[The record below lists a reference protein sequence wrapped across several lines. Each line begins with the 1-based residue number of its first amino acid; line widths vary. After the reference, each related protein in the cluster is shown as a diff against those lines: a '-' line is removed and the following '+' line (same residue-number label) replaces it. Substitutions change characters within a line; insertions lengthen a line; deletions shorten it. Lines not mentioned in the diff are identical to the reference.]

1 MGLRKGAEWPPVFA
15 GFIPVINAGYIH
27 FLLGVDTYNQP
38 TMTELPDQTPSPGKR
53 APSTSPIV
61 FSRAS
66 RRKGFGRLLRIL
78 GPGIVTGA
86 ADDDPS
92 GIATYSQ
99 AGAQFAFGT
108 LWTILLTLPLMIA
121 VQEACMR
128 IGAVTGKG
136 LAGVIRETYPK
147 KVLFPI
153 VALVAAAN
161 TFNIGSDIGAMAA
174 SAQLLVPQVPFALLA
189 IGFVAIILVLE
200 VLVSYRS
207 YVRVLKWLALALFAY
222 LITAFLITVPWAQAL
237 QATIVPHFEFTKEFF
252 FVIVA
257 IFGTTISPYLFF
269 WQTSNVVEDEVSER
283 RKDGT
288 GGLPRITKNYL
299 RRLRI
304 DTVLG
309 MLFSNVVAWFIIL
322 VGAVVLNRGGVTNIV
337 SAADAAK
344 ALRPLVHS
352 FPNAGVLAQLIF
364 AVGVIGIGLMSIPV
378 LAGSTSY
385 AITET
390 FNWKEGLFLK
400 FKQAR
405 AFYLVIIAG
414 TLVGLL
420 LNFVGLDPVKALILT
435 AVFNGIV
442 AVPLIFLIAR
452 ISSRRK
458 LMGQYSS
465 GIWSKI
471 GLWVAFAV
479 MGAAAI
485 ALLVSSL

>member
-1 MGLRKGAEWPPVFA
+1 
-15 GFIPVINAGYIH
+15 
-27 FLLGVDTYNQP
+27 
-38 TMTELPDQTPSPGKR
+38 MTELPDESLADAEREGDPD
-53 APSTSPIV
+53 AIV
-61 FSRAS
+61 FPRAS
-66 RRKGFGRLLRIL
+66 HKRGFGRVLRVL

-99 AGAQFAFGT
+99 AGAQFGFGT
-108 LWTILLTLPLMIA
+108 LWTLLLTLPLMIA

-136 LAGVIRETYPK
+136 LAAVIRDTYPK
-147 KVLFPI
+147 KVLYPI
-153 VALVAAAN
+153 VLLVVAAN

-174 SAQLLVPQVPFALLA
+174 SARLLFPGVPFGLLA
-189 IGFVAIILVLE
+189 VGFVVVILILE

-207 YVRVLKWLALALFAY
+207 YVRILKWLAMALFAY
-222 LITAFLITVPWAQAL
+222 LVTAFLISVPWTQAL
-237 QATIVPHFEFTKEFF
+237 QATLIPHFQFNQSLLY
-252 FVIVA
+252 VIVA

-269 WQTSNVVEDEVSER
+269 WQTSNVVEDEIAEHR
-283 RKDGT
+283 DTPDGV
-288 GGLPRITKNYL
+288 PQKISKQYL
-299 RRLRI
+299 RRLRV

-322 VGAVVLNRGGVTNIV
+322 VGAVVLNHAGITNIV
-337 SAADAAK
+337 TAADAAK
-344 ALRPLVHS
+344 ALKPLVHT
-352 FPNAGVLAQLIF
+352 FPNAGFLAQLIF

-378 LAGSTSY
+378 LAGSSSY

-390 FNWKEGLFLK
+390 FNWKEGLFRK

-405 AFYLVIIAG
+405 AFYLVIILG
-414 TLVGLL
+414 TLVGLI
-420 LNFVGLDPVKALILT
+420 LNFVGLDPIKALVLT

-452 ISSRRK
+452 VSSRK
-458 LMGQYSS
+458 TVMGKYVS
-465 GIWSKI
+465 GVWSRI

-479 MGAAAI
+479 MASAAV
-485 ALLVSSL
+485 ALLISYL

>member
-1 MGLRKGAEWPPVFA
+1 
-15 GFIPVINAGYIH
+15 
-27 FLLGVDTYNQP
+27 
-38 TMTELPDQTPSPGKR
+38 MTELPDESLADAEREGDPD
-53 APSTSPIV
+53 AIV
-61 FSRAS
+61 FPRAS
-66 RRKGFGRLLRIL
+66 HKRGFGRVLRVL

-99 AGAQFAFGT
+99 AGAQFGFGT
-108 LWTILLTLPLMIA
+108 LWTLLLTLPLMIA

-136 LAGVIRETYPK
+136 LAAVIRDTYSK
-147 KVLFPI
+147 KVLYPI
-153 VALVAAAN
+153 VLLVVAAN

-174 SAQLLVPQVPFALLA
+174 SARLLFPGVPFGLLA
-189 IGFVAIILVLE
+189 VGFVVVILILE

-207 YVRVLKWLALALFAY
+207 YVRILKWLAMALFAY
-222 LITAFLITVPWAQAL
+222 LVTAFLISVPWTQAL
-237 QATIVPHFEFTKEFF
+237 QATLIPHFQFNQSLLY
-252 FVIVA
+252 VIVA

-269 WQTSNVVEDEVSER
+269 WQTSNVVEDEIAEHR
-283 RKDGT
+283 NTPDGV
-288 GGLPRITKNYL
+288 PQKISKQYL
-299 RRLRI
+299 RRLRV

-322 VGAVVLNRGGVTNIV
+322 VGAVVLNHAGITNIV
-337 SAADAAK
+337 TAADAAK
-344 ALRPLVHS
+344 ALKPLVHT
-352 FPNAGVLAQLIF
+352 FPNAGFLAQLIF

-378 LAGSTSY
+378 LAGSSSY

-390 FNWKEGLFLK
+390 FNWREGLFRK

-405 AFYLVIIAG
+405 AFYLVIILG
-414 TLVGLL
+414 TLVGLI
-420 LNFVGLDPVKALILT
+420 LNFVGLDPIKALVLT

-452 ISSRRK
+452 VSSRK
-458 LMGQYSS
+458 TVMGKYVS
-465 GIWSKI
+465 GVWSRI

-479 MGAAAI
+479 MASAAV
-485 ALLVSSL
+485 ALLISYL